1 MEAHTSESQFVEA
14 LVTGVKQTL
23 GQILG
28 KDIKIETG
36 ISLLYTITFD
46 DSGNLTV
53 PLDDQRR
60 PKRGGGAGF
69 QQDILMFENAPPSAE
84 APGAIRT
91 SIVPRVIAE
100 VKLGS
105 VTTHAVITYSE
116 KARRI
121 RTIYPFARYE
131 LILGGVSKV
140 PGRVL
145 RLGQEFDFI
154 VVLNNPPE
162 ESEIRA
168 LSDLLQEECQTSKD
182 VARML
187 SGESNV
193 TTLHRCLN
201 TATPPSSSVPSHRT
215 STQLPSARKPL
226 SSIR

>member
-1 MEAHTSESQFVEA
+1 MEKHATESQFTEG
-14 LVTGVKQTL
+14 LVARIEQNL
-23 GQILG
+23 GQG
-28 KDIKIETG
+28 IEIASG
-36 ISLLYTITFD
+36 ISLLYAITFD
-46 DSGNLTV
+46 DSGNLKV
-53 PLDDQRR
+53 PLDNEGN

-69 QQDILMFENAPPSAE
+69 QQDILVYEKAPPSAE
-84 APGAIRT
+84 APGTVRT

-100 VKLGS
+100 VKLRG

-121 RTIYPFARYE
+121 RAIYPFARYG
-131 LILGGVSKV
+131 LILGGLSRV

-162 ESEIRA
+162 ESEIDA

-187 SGESNV
+187 SGESKIR
-193 TTLHRCLN
+193 TLHRCLN
-201 TATPPSSSVPSHRT
+201 TVQSR
-215 STQLPSARKPL
+215 
-226 SSIR
+226 

>member
-23 GQILG
+23 GQTLG
-28 KDIKIETG
+28 KDIKIDTG
-36 ISLLYTITFD
+36 ISLLYAITFD
-46 DSGNLTV
+46 DRGNLRV
-53 PLDDQRR
+53 PLDDEKR

-69 QQDILMFENAPPSAE
+69 QQDILVFEEAPLSAE

-100 VKLGS
+100 VKLGG

-121 RTIYPFARYE
+121 RAIYPFARYG

-162 ESEIRA
+162 ESEIGA

>member
-1 MEAHTSESQFVEA
+1 MEKHATESQFTEG
-14 LVTGVKQTL
+14 LVARIEQNL
-23 GQILG
+23 GQG
-28 KDIKIETG
+28 IEIASG
-36 ISLLYTITFD
+36 ISLLYAITFD
-46 DSGNLTV
+46 DSGNLKV
-53 PLDDQRR
+53 PLDNERK

-69 QQDILMFENAPPSAE
+69 QQDILVYEKAPPSAE
-84 APGAIRT
+84 APGTVRT

-100 VKLGS
+100 VKLRG

-121 RTIYPFARYE
+121 RAIYPFARYG
-131 LILGGVSKV
+131 LILGGLSRV

-162 ESEIRA
+162 ESEIDA

-187 SGESNV
+187 SGESKIR
-193 TTLHRCLN
+193 TLHRCLN
-201 TATPPSSSVPSHRT
+201 TVQSR
-215 STQLPSARKPL
+215 
-226 SSIR
+226 